1 MELTQI
7 EQRLKTSSQ
16 EAKDELA
23 QLEVALG
30 EKPDLDPGTGDPG
43 VRTWE
48 MNLARK
54 ERTLNQ
60 IDKLRYALERVNEG
74 AYGTCENCGKPIIP
88 ERLAILPTATLCT
101 NCAQQQEANSGLEL

>member
-7 EQRLKTSSQ
+7 EQKLKNDLQ
-16 EAKDELA
+16 EAKEELA

-30 EKPDLDPGTGDPG
+30 EKPDLGPGTGDAG

-54 ERTLNQ
+54 EQTLNQ
-60 IDKLRYALERVNEG
+60 IDKLRHALARVDEG
-74 AYGTCENCGKPIIP
+74 VYGACENCEKPINP

-101 NCAQQQEANSGLEL
+101 NCAQQQEANSGLEP

>member
-7 EQRLKTSSQ
+7 EQRLKTNLE
-16 EAKDELA
+16 EAKEELA

-30 EKPDLDPGTGDPG
+30 EKPDLGLGTGDAG

-54 ERTLNQ
+54 EQTLNQ
-60 IDKLRYALERVNEG
+60 IDKLRHALARVDEG
-74 AYGTCENCGKPIIP
+74 VYGACTNCGKPINP
-88 ERLAILPTATLCT
+88 ERLAILPTAILCAD
-101 NCAQQQEANSGLEL
+101 CAQQQEASSSLKP